1 MKKLLTLVIVAA
13 VLVCAFVTNPSK
25 ERHQEVMRMA
35 VEEASA
41 EYVSNHTSDT
51 MERMLG
57 GLLSGIATS
66 VINTAINAQLHYHN
80 YYLFSTC
87 TMKVEGAQK
96 VVSLGLFNQIIT
108 MDKDDVLKA
117 LGEEGD
123 DKDSGEDA
131 EATED

>member
-1 MKKLLTLVIVAA
+1 MKKLLTLLLVVA
-13 VLVCAFVTNPSK
+13 VLAGAFVTNPSK
-25 ERHQEVMRMA
+25 ERHQEVIRAA

-51 MERMLG
+51 MERLLG

-96 VVSLGLFNQIIT
+96 VVSLGLFNQIVT

-117 LGEEGD
+117 LGEEAD
-123 DKDSGEDA
+123 DNGSGE
-131 EATED
+131 EAADTEG